1 MLVVVVGVVVVV
13 VVVVAVAAELNG
25 RIVAVSSCMVFG
37 LVRE

>member
-1 MLVVVVGVVVVV
+1 MLVVVVGVVVV